1 MTTTELSHKLL
12 KPSAVILAMS
22 LLFATSILLIQPS
35 MASAIYDVTI
45 IDDGEMWFSFDP
57 EVRCIE
63 KRDEVVWTNNAN
75 NGPAICTLYFV
86 FDENKSGYLLSD
98 PIPLGQ
104 TWSHNFTEATKL
116 LYYDLAHL
124 WVSGKLRIYYLFGDV
139 NWDNI
144 VDGADFSLMGGAY
157 RAEPGDANW
166 NENCDINGDNI
177 VDGADFSIAG
187 GNYRKTDP

>member
-1 MTTTELSHKLL
+1 M
-12 KPSAVILAMS
+12 
-22 LLFATSILLIQPS
+22 FATSIFLIQPS
-35 MASAIYDVTI
+35 IASTIYDVTI
-45 IDDGEMWFSFDP
+45 IDFSFDP

-63 KRDEVVWTNNAN
+63 KRDNVTWSN
-75 NGPAICTLYFV
+75 NGPVICTLYFV
-86 FDENKSGYLLSD
+86 FDENLSNYQLSD
-98 PIPLGQ
+98 PIPPGQ

-116 LYYDLAHL
+116 LYYDFDRL
-124 WVSGKLRIYYLFGDV
+124 WVTGKIRIYYIFGDV

-157 RAEPGDANW
+157 RAEPGDPNW